1 MLFIYFQ
8 FCYSIPLK
16 FPLMGRAFTSAAH
29 GDELADPTQHLWQKN
44 KVLAVFFFSGTVCLE
59 NWL

>member
-44 KVLAVFFFSGTVCLE
+44 KVLAVFFFQVLFV
-59 NWL
+59 